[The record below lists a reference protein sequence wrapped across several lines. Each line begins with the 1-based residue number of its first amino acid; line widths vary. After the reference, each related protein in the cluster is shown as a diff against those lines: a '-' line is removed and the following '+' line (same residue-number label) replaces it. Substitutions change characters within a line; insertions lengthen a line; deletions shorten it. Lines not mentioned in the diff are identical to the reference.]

1 MKKIMEIVPN
11 YSEGIRSEV
20 VEEIVNCFRNKAD
33 VKLLNYSS
41 DKDHNR
47 TVVTVVGEPEALIE
61 PIVES
66 VKVAMINIDLRNHK
80 GEHPRMGALDVCPF
94 IPVSNVTMEEAINVS
109 KKVAEEIGKLNIPV
123 ILYEKS
129 ASAPHRENLAAVRKG
144 QFEGMAEKMKDEKWN
159 ADFGPKDYPHES
171 FGVVAVG
178 ARLPLIAFNANLNT
192 DSFEIADAI
201 ARRIRHIGGGLRFVK
216 AMGVEIKEKR
226 ISQVSINLTDYTKS
240 RLYQVLEMI
249 KFEARRYGVTVTGTE
264 IVGLV
269 PMDALTDTAEYYLGL
284 ENFDKAQVLETRVFG
299 L

>member
-94 IPVSNVTMEEAINVS
+94 IPVSNVTMEEAISVS